1 MSIRLLYTFQTVHKV
16 LSASLLIV
24 MASVP
29 GHANDASFR
38 RIKVPDSKGRIVNA
52 VLTFSDNDKAVE
64 VQPVKGGNPVSIPY
78 AEIDKCSYEYTKK
91 HRISE
96 ATVFTA
102 PIGIGAVAMMTKYKA
117 HWLEIHYTEQ
127 DIPKTYLIRMDKHN
141 YLRVL
146 DAVRDHTGKDA
157 EVVGNADKRR

>member
-1 MSIRLLYTFQTVHKV
+1 MSFRFLYTFQTVRKAF
-16 LSASLLIV
+16 SALLLV
-24 MASVP
+24 VTASVL
-29 GHANDASFR
+29 GHANDDSFH
-38 RIKVPDSKGRIVNA
+38 RIKVPDDKGRIVNA
-52 VLTFSDNDKAVE
+52 VLTFSDTDKSVE
-64 VQPVKGGNPVSIPY
+64 VHPVKGGNAVAIPY

-127 DIPKTYLIRMDKHN
+127 NIPKTYLIRMDKHN

-146 DAVRDHTGKDA
+146 DAVRDHTGREA